1 MAAGHET
8 RRRGTK
14 SKGVRMPAEQRME
27 RMLKSVE
34 HVFDW
39 FGNGAYSRHHFD
51 PGIADFTFGN
61 PQELPLPGLVDALQR
76 NAEPKD
82 KDWFAYKFSEPAPR
96 AVVAASLQDRTGI
109 PFRDEDI
116 ALTAGAFGAL
126 GVTIRALCDVDDEVI
141 FLSPPWF
148 FYELMIASSG
158 ATPVRVRL
166 SGPDFGLDHAA
177 IAAAITPRTRAI
189 IVNSP
194 NNPTGR
200 IYRDEELAALAR
212 LLKEA
217 SDRYGRPIV
226 LLSDEAY
233 NRIVFDGIEFRSAAV
248 HYVPTITIYT
258 YGKTLLAPG
267 QRVGY
272 AALNPDFP
280 DREAVNYRIFVQQ
293 LAAGWG
299 FPNALLQ
306 HAMADLEALSVDV
319 PGLQRRRDRMV
330 PALQAMGYEVTKPE
344 GTFYLMVRS
353 PDHDDMAFT
362 ERLAEHGALVLP
374 GAIVESP
381 GWFRISLTASDEM
394 VERGL
399 EAFQEAVQAVG
410 V

>member
-1 MAAGHET
+1 MTIAERRMDRMAG
-8 RRRGTK
+8 
-14 SKGVRMPAEQRME
+14 
-27 RMLKSVE
+27 SVA

-39 FGNGAYSRHHFD
+39 LRNGPYEQHHLD

-61 PQELPLPGLVDALQR
+61 PQEFPLPGLVDALQR
-76 NAEPKD
+76 NAVPQN
-82 KDWFAYKFSEPAPR
+82 KDWFAYKFSEDEPR
-96 AVVAASLQDRTGI
+96 AVIAASLHQRTGLDYR
-109 PFRDEDI
+109 PEDI

-126 GVTIRALCDVDDEVI
+126 GVTIRASCDVGDEVI

-148 FYELMIASSG
+148 FYELMIESSG

-166 SGPDFGLDHAA
+166 EGPDFDLDPGA

-200 IYRDEELAALAR
+200 IYREPELAALGR
-212 LLKEA
+212 VLEEA
-217 SDRYGRPIV
+217 SERHGRPIT

-233 NRIVFDGIEFRSAAV
+233 NRIVFDGIEFRSPALDYDA
-248 HYVPTITIYT
+248 TITIYT

-267 QRVGY
+267 QRIGY
-272 AALNPDFP
+272 AALSPTYPDP
-280 DREAVNYRIFVQQ
+280 EPMNYRIFVQQ
-293 LAAGWG
+293 LASGWG

-306 HAMADLEALSVDV
+306 HAIGDLEALSVDI
-319 PGLQRRRDRMV
+319 PKLQARRDRMV
-330 PALQAMGYEVTKPE
+330 PALREMGYEVTRPE

-353 PDHDDMAFT
+353 PDPDDVAFT
-362 ERLAEHGALVLP
+362 ARLASHGALVLP

-381 GWFRISLTASDEM
+381 GWFRISLTASDAM

-399 EAFQEAVQAVG
+399 DAFRAG
-410 V
+410 IG

>member
-1 MAAGHET
+1 MT
-8 RRRGTK
+8 I
-14 SKGVRMPAEQRME
+14 AEGRTQRM
-27 RMLKSVE
+27 LDSVA

-39 FGNGAYSRHHFD
+39 FQGGDYERRHLD
-51 PGIADFTFGN
+51 PGIADFAFGN
-61 PQELPLPGLVDALQR
+61 PQEFPLPGLVDALQR
-76 NAEPKD
+76 HAVPKD
-82 KDWFAYKFSEPAPR
+82 KDWFAYKFSEEEPR
-96 AVVAASLQDRTGI
+96 TVVADSLRRRTGI
-109 PFRDEDI
+109 EFRPEDV

-148 FYELMIASSG
+148 FYELMIVSSG

-166 SGPDFGLDHAA
+166 QAPDFDLDPAA

-200 IYRDEELAALAR
+200 IYREPELAALGR
-212 LLKEA
+212 VLKEA
-217 SDRYGRPIV
+217 SERHGRPII
-226 LLSDEAY
+226 LISDEAY
-233 NRIVFDGIEFRSAAV
+233 NRIVFDGIEFRSPALDYDA
-248 HYVPTITIYT
+248 TMTIYT

-267 QRVGY
+267 QRIGY
-272 AALNPDFP
+272 AAMSPTFP
-280 DREAVNYRIFVQQ
+280 DREAMAYRIMVQQ
-293 LAAGWG
+293 LASGWG

-306 HAMADLEALSVDV
+306 HAIGDLEGLSVDI
-319 PGLQRRRDRMV
+319 PALQARRDRMV
-330 PALQAMGYEVTKPE
+330 PALREMGYEVTRPE

-353 PDHDDMAFT
+353 PDPDDMAFT
-362 ERLAEHGALVLP
+362 ARLAALGALVLP

-399 EAFQEAVQAVG
+399 EVFRTAIG
-410 V
+410 